1 MIEAG
6 NQKSL
11 ADLRSRA
18 KAKKVL
24 KEAEAHK
31 MEQQD
36 LADTEA
42 AIIRLNAQARLDV
55 AKNRTAALIKESV
68 AETAQS
74 NNLEPK
80 RRHDEKLHM
89 VDALTSVAENGQ
101 MVVSNKN
108 GQSVLNFYNN
118 ALDTVCKR

>member
-1 MIEAG
+1 MRMIEAG

-42 AIIRLNAQARLDV
+42 AIIRLNA
-55 AKNRTAALIKESV
+55 
-68 AETAQS
+68 
-74 NNLEPK
+74 
-80 RRHDEKLHM
+80 
-89 VDALTSVAENGQ
+89 
-101 MVVSNKN
+101 
-108 GQSVLNFYNN
+108 
-118 ALDTVCKR
+118 